1 MGLAAENLAP
11 RRMMKAAIYRSP
23 GQMSL
28 ERRVVP
34 EPGYSDALIRVR
46 LASLGASDIA
56 ILRGEIPVKAGLI
69 LGHEAVGT
77 IESLG
82 AGVEGY
88 QTGQRVLVGS
98 VTPCGQ
104 CDACLNGELS
114 QCRGPCGGWRLGR
127 TIDGVHAEYAL
138 IPFAQA
144 NLAPIPDA
152 VTDEDAVL
160 LSSIGSTGFAAAE
173 QGGVQLGDTIA
184 VFGQGPIGLCAVM
197 GAKLRGASRIYAV
210 DPDPFRLKVSARF
223 GATHPIRPEHDAADE
238 ILKLTGGRGVDVAIE
253 ALGIQ
258 ETFEYALRSLRPGGT
273 LSSVGIYAGPL
284 RIPAAAIGGGLNDI
298 RIVTTLCPGGRS
310 RMCRLLSLVE
320 AGRVNLKPLLTH
332 FFALDEIHKAYRVS
346 SSRSENVLKA
356 AIRVE

>member
-1 MGLAAENLAP
+1 MGLPAESLAP
-11 RRMMKAAIYRSP
+11 RRMMKAAVYRSP

-34 EPGYSDALIRVR
+34 TPGVGEALIRVR
-46 LASLGASDIA
+46 LASLGASDVA
-56 ILRGEIPVKAGLI
+56 ILRGEIPVKAGLV

-77 IESLG
+77 IEELG
-82 AGVEGY
+82 AGVDGY
-88 QTGQRVLVGS
+88 QAGQRVLVGS
-98 VTPCGQ
+98 ITPCGQ
-104 CDACLNGELS
+104 CEACLNGDLG
-114 QCRGPCGGWRLGR
+114 QCRGPAGGWRLGR

-138 IPFAQA
+138 IPYAQA

-152 VTDEDAVL
+152 VSDEDAVL

-173 QGGVQLGDTIA
+173 QGGVGLGDTVA

-197 GAKLRGASRIYAV
+197 GARLRGAARIYAV

-223 GATHPIRPEHDAADE
+223 GATHPIRPEHDAAAE
-238 ILKLTGGRGVDVAIE
+238 ILKATGGRGVDVAIE

-258 ETFEYALRSLRPGGT
+258 ETFENALRVLRPGGT

-284 RIPAAAIGGGLNDI
+284 RIPATVIGDGLNDV
-298 RIVTTLCPGGRS
+298 RIVTTLCPGGKK
-310 RMCRLLSLVE
+310 RMARLLGMVE

-346 SSRSENVLKA
+346 SSRSENVLKT